1 MYGMLQ
7 WGCTW
12 YALFFRSGASQCTR
26 YTRAALGEAAQC
38 TQCQRQQLCPAF
50 STKPDSTH
58 AFCVRVRFKLCK
70 TQAVAEP
77 SGGLARGA
85 SRPSRRVPHRFNT
98 GQRNAEPSAGSGATA
113 HRRRRI
119 PRRAWIPRRETTRA
133 ALRTLETAPQEAAMG
148 AGASAARDEEVRQLR
163 AERDELRNEL
173 RETRRKLDEAAPHP
187 PRRARSGLISPT
199 RAHRSSDLASRC
211 AHEP

>member
-1 MYGMLQ
+1 MYATLQ

-77 SGGLARGA
+77 SASLARGA
-85 SRPSRRVPHRFNT
+85 SRPSRRFNIRSKREL
-98 GQRNAEPSAGSGATA
+98 QRGAERWERRYCASATTHPSAG
-113 HRRRRI
+113 
-119 PRRAWIPRRETTRA
+119 
-133 ALRTLETAPQEAAMG
+133 M
-148 AGASAARDEEVRQLR
+148 D
-163 AERDELRNEL
+163 
-173 RETRRKLDEAAPHP
+173 
-187 PRRARSGLISPT
+187 PT
-199 RAHRSSDLASRC
+199 
-211 AHEP
+211 P